1 MGAFHGKGLKHDN
14 IKYQTLAQA
23 FSDNETSRKCTLELL
38 KAVGYQ
44 KKMFPIMHN
53 LKVHLLQGKKNH

>member
-23 FSDNETSRKCTLELL
+23 FSDNETLTE
-38 KAVGYQ
+38 
-44 KKMFPIMHN
+44 MHPGTIKGSGLSKEN
-53 LKVHLLQGKKNH
+53 VSYYA

>member
-1 MGAFHGKGLKHDN
+1 MGAFLGKGLKHDN

-23 FSDNETSRKCTLELL
+23 FSDNARKCTLELL

-53 LKVHLLQGKKNH
+53 LKAHLLQGKKNH